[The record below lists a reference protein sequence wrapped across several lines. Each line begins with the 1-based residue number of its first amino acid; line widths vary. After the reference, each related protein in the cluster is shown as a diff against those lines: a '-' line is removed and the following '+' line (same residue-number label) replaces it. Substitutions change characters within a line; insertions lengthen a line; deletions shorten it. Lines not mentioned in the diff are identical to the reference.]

1 MREMRPVDTMLTANE
16 PGVATNPGASL
27 ELRDVVG
34 GYGPL
39 RILNGVNLVAP
50 AGSIT
55 TLVGPNGAGKS
66 TILKVIFGAAD
77 ITSGSVLLG
86 GRDVTRTPPRAL
98 LAQGVAFVPQGRN
111 VFPTLSVRANL
122 RLGATMLAAREIE
135 TRMSE
140 VLLRFPRVAER
151 IESQASALSGGEQKQ
166 LEIARALMLRPS
178 VLLIDEP
185 SIGLSPLIVQ
195 QVFGLLRNLTA
206 KGLTVLMVE
215 QNVKRAL
222 SISDFGVV
230 LETGRVALAGDA
242 RELLGDPRMGRIF
255 VGASGAADVSPDAM
269 KVASTPLDIH
279 HES

>member
-1 MREMRPVDTMLTANE
+1 MSTQSGSDPNSPASRPELGSDPNSRAA
-16 PGVATNPGASL
+16 PAL
-27 ELRDVVG
+27 ELRAIVG

-39 RILNGVNLVAP
+39 RILNGVDLIAP
-50 AGSIT
+50 AGTIT

-66 TILKVIFGAAD
+66 TVLKAIFGQADVAGGTVLLNGND
-77 ITSGSVLLG
+77 IT
-86 GRDVTRTPPRAL
+86 RTTPRAL

-122 RLGATMLAAREIE
+122 RLGATMLPKHEIE
-135 TRMSE
+135 SRMQE
-140 VLLRFPRVAER
+140 VLARFPRVAER
-151 IESQASALSGGEQKQ
+151 LTSQASAMSGGEQKQ

-195 QVFGLLRNLTA
+195 QVFGLLRDLVG

-222 SISDFGVV
+222 SISDYGVV

-242 RELLGDPRMGRIF
+242 RALLADPRMGRIF
-255 VGASGAADVSPDAM
+255 VGASAATAV
-269 KVASTPLDIH
+269 
-279 HES
+279 

>member
-1 MREMRPVDTMLTANE
+1 MSAMAKATATT
-16 PGVATNPGASL
+16 AAAI
-27 ELRDVVG
+27 ELKSVVG

-39 RILNGVNLVAP
+39 RILNGVDLAVP

-66 TILKVIFGAAD
+66 TVLKAIFGQAAVHSGAISLAGRD
-77 ITSGSVLLG
+77 ITH
-86 GRDVTRTPPRAL
+86 TPPRAL

-111 VFPTLSVRANL
+111 VFPMLTVRANL
-122 RLGATMLAAREIE
+122 RLGATMLSKPDIE
-135 TRMSE
+135 TRMQE

-151 IESQASALSGGEQKQ
+151 LGSQASALSGGEQKQ
-166 LEIARALMLRPS
+166 LEIARALMLHPT

-195 QVFGLLRNLTA
+195 QVFSLLRELAA

-222 SISDFGVV
+222 AISDFAVV
-230 LETGRVALAGDA
+230 LETGRVALSGDA
-242 RELLGDPRMGRIF
+242 QALLADPRMGQIF
-255 VGASGAADVSPDAM
+255 VGASAAA
-269 KVASTPLDIH
+269 AT
-279 HES
+279 

>member
-1 MREMRPVDTMLTANE
+1 MSEMGPVDTMLTANGS
-16 PGVATNPGASL
+16 GVATNPGASL
-27 ELRDVVG
+27 ELRDVFG
-34 GYGPL
+34 GYGAL
-39 RILNGVNLVAP
+39 RILNGVSLVAP

-66 TILKVIFGAAD
+66 TILKAIFGAAD

-122 RLGATMLAAREIE
+122 RLGATMLPAREIE

-255 VGASGAADVSPDAM
+255 VGASGAADVSSDAM

>member
-1 MREMRPVDTMLTANE
+1 MTTQD
-16 PGVATNPGASL
+16 ASL
-27 ELRDVVG
+27 ELHDVVG
-34 GYGPL
+34 GYGAL
-39 RILNGVNLVAP
+39 RILNGVDLLAP
-50 AGSIT
+50 QGSIT

-66 TILKVIFGAAD
+66 TILKAIFGQAD
-77 ITSGSVLLG
+77 IVSGQVMLG
-86 GRDVTRTPPRAL
+86 GRDVTHTSPRAL

-111 VFPTLSVRANL
+111 VFPMLSVRANL
-122 RLGATMLAAREIE
+122 KLGATMLAAREIE
-135 TRMSE
+135 LRMNE
-140 VLLRFPRVAER
+140 VLERFPRVAER

-195 QVFGLLRNLTA
+195 QVFGLLRDLTA
-206 KGLTVLMVE
+206 KGLTVLIVE

-242 RELLGDPRMGRIF
+242 RELLADPRMGRIF
-255 VGASGAADVSPDAM
+255 VGASHQHS
-269 KVASTPLDIH
+269 
-279 HES
+279 

>member
-122 RLGATMLAAREIE
+122 RLGATMLPAREIE

>member
-1 MREMRPVDTMLTANE
+1 MIAIDTAMT
-16 PGVATNPGASL
+16 TPGANGPVVDMKPGSSL
-27 ELRDVVG
+27 ELRNVVG

-39 RILNGVNLVAP
+39 RILNGVDLVAA

-66 TILKVIFGAAD
+66 TILKAIFGQAD
-77 ITSGSVLLG
+77 VVSGTVLLG
-86 GRDVTRTPPRAL
+86 GRDVTRMPPRML

-111 VFPTLSVRANL
+111 VFPMLSVRANL
-122 RLGATMLAAREIE
+122 KLGATMLPAREIDA
-135 TRMSE
+135 RMNE

-185 SIGLSPLIVQ
+185 SIGLSPLIVR
-195 QVFGLLRNLTA
+195 QVFALLRDLTA

-242 RELLGDPRMGRIF
+242 HALLADPRMGRIF
-255 VGASGAADVSPDAM
+255 VGASAASAASAVSGQDA
-269 KVASTPLDIH
+269 
-279 HES
+279 